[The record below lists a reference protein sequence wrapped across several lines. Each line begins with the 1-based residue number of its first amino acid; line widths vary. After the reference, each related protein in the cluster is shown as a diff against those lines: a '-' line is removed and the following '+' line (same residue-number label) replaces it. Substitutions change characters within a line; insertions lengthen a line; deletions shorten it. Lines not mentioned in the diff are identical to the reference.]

1 MRKNAIVALSILALA
16 GCVSPEDQRAQD
28 IATDSDRCQS
38 AGFAPGSDAMA
49 RCMSSAAAT
58 RSADKDREAFQEAQ
72 RQQQQAQ
79 RQQQEAAEKARD
91 DEWAQRN
98 RDEFQRDYRE
108 LSAKADAIGQPSSDN
123 DFNPPTASRIPGMV
137 CDGTGED
144 AACDAR

>member
-1 MRKNAIVALSILALA
+1 M
-16 GCVSPEDQRAQD
+16 SPEDQRAQD

-72 RQQQQAQ
+72 RKQQQAQQQQQA
-79 RQQQEAAEKARD
+79 AAQKAQD
-91 DEWAQRN
+91 DDWAQKNREDFDRN
-98 RDEFQRDYRE
+98 YRQ
-108 LSAKADAIGQPSSDN
+108 LSAEADAIGRPSSDD
-123 DFNPPTASRIPGMV
+123 DFNAPTASRIPGMV